1 MKVKNT
7 IATSIFGFLFSLA
20 ILFPCIVQFTHFF
33 EEHENVV
40 CAETAQHIHEKKI
53 ECEIHDFHIT
63 HFNCFS
69 FEGIDTPVII
79 SFTAENEQLTSI
91 FYSEKNHDFLLRGPP
106 ALS

>member
-40 CAETAQHIHEKKI
+40 EAVQNAEDAVPWGGGR
-53 ECEIHDFHIT
+53 
-63 HFNCFS
+63 S
-69 FEGIDTPVII
+69 VLGIG
-79 SFTAENEQLTSI
+79 
-91 FYSEKNHDFLLRGPP
+91 RGVLEWG
-106 ALS
+106 A